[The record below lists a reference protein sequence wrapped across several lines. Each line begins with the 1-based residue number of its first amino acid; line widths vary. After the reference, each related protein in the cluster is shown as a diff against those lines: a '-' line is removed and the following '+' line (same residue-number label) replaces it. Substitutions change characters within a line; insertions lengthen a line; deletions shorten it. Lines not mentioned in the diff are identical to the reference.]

1 MKTYIKP
8 LTTWAQVETEA
19 FIAASPTN
27 TPNRVT
33 DDGGGTY
40 TGGTSRP
47 GESTNEDP
55 NGNVEDMSKKHGGD
69 IIIGGDEKGWD
80 TWD

>member
-1 MKTYIKP
+1 MRTYIKP

-19 FIAASPTN
+19 FIAASPTGEN
-27 TPNRVT
+27 NVNNNG
-33 DDGGGTY
+33 DHTY
-40 TGGTSRP
+40 VDGTSRP
-47 GESTNEDP
+47 GDSTNDDA
-55 NGNVEDMSKKHGGD
+55 NGNVEMAKKHGGD

>member
-47 GESTNEDP
+47 GSSTNKDNP
-55 NGNVEDMSKKHGGD
+55 NGNVDMSKKHGGD